1 MRVLML
7 AQFYRPTI
15 GGEERHVQDLSVEL
29 VRHGHQVAVA
39 TLARPDLPSFEI
51 DQGVRI
57 HRIPSSSQRLGRLF
71 TEPDRRH
78 APPFPDPGAA
88 LSLLRVIRQEQ
99 PDIIHAHNWLVYSYY
114 PLKRWAKAPLVVT
127 LHDYSLSCTMKRLM
141 RAGEV
146 CSGPGPVKCLTCSM
160 RHYGRMKG
168 LATGVAKAS
177 MSGLE
182 RSQVDLYL
190 AVSQAVA
197 AGSQLA
203 KRGLPYRVISNFLP
217 EHLYAEAETS
227 ADDGSLPELPEPG
240 YLLFVGDVSLE
251 KGVHVLLQAYS
262 ALRAAQP
269 HTPPLVIIG
278 RQCLDTPDLDQPGV
292 IYLGS
297 QPHWRVMEAFRG
309 CRMSLAPSI
318 WPEPFGLVALEA
330 MAAGKPVIASHTGG
344 LAEVVV
350 DRETGC
356 LTPPGD
362 ADALHRAME
371 ALLTNPALCARLGRA
386 GRQRAA
392 SYRASLVVRQVES
405 CYENLLSPLSAAE
418 PVYSQNTLDASHGK

>member
-1 MRVLML
+1 MHVLML

-15 GGEERHVQDLSVEL
+15 GGEERHVQDLSMEL
-29 VRHGHQVAVA
+29 ARRGHQVAVA
-39 TLARPDLPSFEI
+39 TLARPDRPSFEI

-57 HRIPSSSQRLGRLF
+57 HRIPSASQRLGRLF

-99 PDIIHAHNWLVYSYY
+99 PDIIHAHNWLVYSFY

-146 CSGPGPVKCLTCSM
+146 CSGPGPVKCLACSM
-160 RHYGRMKG
+160 RHYGPMKG
-168 LATGVAKAS
+168 LATGAAKAS
-177 MSGLE
+177 MRGLE

-197 AGSQLA
+197 GGSQLA
-203 KRGLPYRVISNFLP
+203 ERGLPYQVVSNFLP
-217 EHLYAEAETS
+217 EHLFSEAEPPGR
-227 ADDGSLPELPEPG
+227 ADRLPGLPEPG
-240 YLLFVGDVSLE
+240 YLLFVGDVSRE
-251 KGVHVLLQAYS
+251 KGIHVLLQAYS
-262 ALRAAQP
+262 ALRSSQPAA
-269 HTPPLVIIG
+269 PPLVIIG
-278 RQCLDTPDLDQPGV
+278 RQCLDTPDLDLPGV

-297 QPHWRVMEAFRG
+297 QPHQRVMEAFRG
-309 CRMSLAPSI
+309 CRLSLAPSI

-356 LTPPGD
+356 LMPPGD

-371 ALLTNPALCARLGRA
+371 ALLTNPALSARLGRA
-386 GRQRAA
+386 GQERAA

-405 CYENLLSPLSAAE
+405 CYESLVAPQPAAE
-418 PVYSQNTLDASHGK
+418 TVYSQNRLDASHGK